1 MVKIRLRRV
10 GAKNK
15 PMYRVVVANS
25 RSPRDGA
32 FIEIIGQYNPLPDPE
47 VFSINEEKALKWLRN
62 GAQPSETVSRL
73 LFKSGIMEKFKPG
86 STQKQVLPKPKTK
99 SVTKSPTEAK
109 STAVVEPTTETEPIA
124 VTEPIIETE
133 PTTETES
140 TTVTEPIIETE
151 STAETKSTA
160 EETSL

>member
-25 RSPRDGA
+25 QSPRDGA
-32 FIEIIGQYNPLPDPE
+32 FIEIIGQYNPLADPE
-47 VFSINEEKALKWLRN
+47 VFSINEEKALKWLRT

-86 STQKQVLPKPKTK
+86 STPKKVLLKPKTK
-99 SVTKSPTEAK
+99 KGGLASR
-109 STAVVEPTTETEPIA
+109 
-124 VTEPIIETE
+124 
-133 PTTETES
+133 
-140 TTVTEPIIETE
+140 
-151 STAETKSTA
+151 
-160 EETSL
+160 

>member
-15 PMYRVVVANS
+15 PLYRVVVANS

-32 FIEIIGQYNPLPDPE
+32 FIEIIGQYNPLVEPE
-47 VFSINEEKALKWLRN
+47 FFSINEEKALKWLKT

-73 LFKSGIMEKFKPG
+73 LDKSGIMEKFKPG
-86 STQKQVLPKPKTK
+86 STKKKVSQKLKKK
-99 SVTKSPTEAK
+99 SVEKSVVQSK
-109 STAVVEPTTETEPIA
+109 STTESKLSAEQESLAELKSITEPETA
-124 VTEPIIETE
+124 VGSET
-133 PTTETES
+133 
-140 TTVTEPIIETE
+140 
-151 STAETKSTA
+151 STAPEITAEPESTA